1 MTAPVVQG
9 WCPGALRPMRS
20 GDGLVVRV
28 RPPGGRLTQ
37 EQAAGLAALA
47 RAHGNGL
54 IDLSARANVQLRGV
68 TEASHAPLIARL
80 AGLGLLDA
88 DPDREARRNI
98 VVTPFWGDGDAAPV
112 IAAALAEALAAD
124 DAPAT
129 PGKFGYAVDTGPV
142 PVLRDVS
149 ADIRIERGPHGLICR
164 ADTAPRGVP
173 VTVETSAV
181 VALDLARWFLSAGG
195 APEGRGRMAAL
206 LRRVDL
212 PARFDGADLRD
223 GGSAAS
229 LSAAGEDTGL
239 GLLSTRR
246 ASPPAPGPTPAGV
259 MVGLAFGQMHA
270 DTLAA
275 LAALGPLRVTP
286 WRMLLLEGQAAR
298 PAIPGLIT
306 RADDPLRRVVAC
318 TGAPGCLQA
327 HAATRPLARALAP
340 HVPPGAL
347 LHVSGCAKGC
357 AHPGPAALTLTAT
370 PGGFDLIRG
379 GTAADPPVQ
388 TGLPAAALSRNPLIL
403 NGPA

>member
-1 MTAPVVQG
+1 MTTPIVQG

-37 EQAAGLAALA
+37 AQAAGIAALA
-47 RAHGNGL
+47 RARGNGL

-68 TEASHAPLIARL
+68 TEASHAALIDGL
-80 AGLGLLDA
+80 AALGLLDA

-98 VVTPFWGDGDAAPV
+98 VVTPFWMDGDAAPL
-112 IAAALAEALAAD
+112 IAARLAKALAAQ

-149 ADIRIERGPHGLICR
+149 ADIRIERGPQGLICR
-164 ADTAPRGVP
+164 ADTALRGVP
-173 VTVETSAV
+173 VTPETAAAA
-181 VALDLARWFLSAGG
+181 ALDLARWFLTAGG

-206 LRRVDL
+206 LRRVEL
-212 PARFDGADLRD
+212 PARF
-223 GGSAAS
+223 GGGEATASAPTDA
-229 LSAAGEDTGL
+229 
-239 GLLSTRR
+239 
-246 ASPPAPGPTPAGV
+246 APGPTPAGI
-259 MVGLAFGQMHA
+259 MVGLAFGQMGA
-270 DTLAA
+270 DTLEV
-275 LAALGPLRVTP
+275 LATLGPLRVTP
-286 WRMLLLEGQAAR
+286 WRMLLIEGQTAP
-298 PAIPGLIT
+298 PALPGLVT

-340 HVPPGAL
+340 QVPPGMV

-370 PGGFDLIRG
+370 PLGFDLIRG
-379 GTAADPPVQ
+379 GTASDAPVL
-388 TGLPAAALSRNPLIL
+388 TGLSEKALSRNPLIL